1 MHILLVAD
9 GRSPITKSWVQSLN
23 ELNYDVSLVST
34 YPCQPVQ
41 GTEETYSLPIALG
54 KFSGSQVGT
63 LKKTPSAPSR
73 KGQIIARFRPLF
85 LWLRYKIGPVSTRL
99 YKKKYLT
106 LLKTIQ
112 PDLVHALRI
121 PFEGFLASMTP
132 KEIPFIVSIWGND
145 LTLHSFGSRA
155 MQKATLVTLE
165 RADGLLA
172 DAQRDIRLGRQWGF
186 DFDKPSLIVPG
197 SGGINFVE
205 LNRSLPEEDN
215 ILDFSL
221 LENRPL
227 IINPRGFR
235 PGSVRNDI
243 FFKAIP
249 HILQRLPDAY
259 FICTAMAG
267 QPEALRWVHR
277 LKIEK
282 NVRLLPYITQPQL
295 WDLFKKAAVSVS
307 ISDHDGTPN
316 SLLEAMACGC
326 FPVVG
331 DIESLREWITPGVNG
346 LLVDTDSPQYVA
358 DAIFLAVKN
367 EKLRNEAREINRNL
381 ILERADVG
389 YVQTRIK
396 MFYQQ
401 FEKEEINSGQV

>member
-1 MHILLVAD
+1 MHVLLVAD
-9 GRSPITKSWVQSLN
+9 GRSPITKSWIQSLN
-23 ELNYDVSLVST
+23 ELNYKVSLIST
-34 YPCQPVQ
+34 YPCQPVW
-41 GTEETYSLPIALG
+41 GTENTYVLPVALA
-54 KFSGSQVGT
+54 KYSGSQVGT
-63 LKKTPSAPSR
+63 LKTTPSSPSR
-73 KGQIIARFRPLF
+73 KSRLIASFRPLF
-85 LWLRYKIGPVSTRL
+85 LWLRYRVGPLTIKMF
-99 YKKKYLT
+99 KKKYLT
-106 LLKTIQ
+106 LLDEIQ

-121 PFEGFLASMTP
+121 PFEGILASLTP
-132 KEIPFIVSIWGND
+132 LEVPFVVSIWGND

-155 MQKATLVTLE
+155 MQKATLQTLE

-186 DFDKPSLIVPG
+186 DFDKPNLVVPG
-197 SGGINFVE
+197 SGGLNFVE
-205 LNRSLPEEDN
+205 LNRSLPEEDKFFDYSQ
-215 ILDFSL
+215 LGD
-221 LENRPL
+221 RPL

-249 HILQRLPDAY
+249 HILQRLPDA
-259 FICTAMAG
+259 FFVCTAMAG

-282 NVRLLPYITQPQL
+282 NVRLLPYVTQPQL
-295 WDLFKKAAVSVS
+295 WDLFKKATVSVS
-307 ISDHDGTPN
+307 ISEHDGTPN

-346 LLVDTDSPQYVA
+346 LLVDTDSPQYLA
-358 DAIFLAVKN
+358 DAILLAVKN
-367 EKLRNEAREINRNL
+367 EQLRNEAREINRKL
-381 ILERADVG
+381 ILERADVS

-401 FEKEEINSGQV
+401 FEKEEKTLE